1 MDPLEVLVVV
11 ELEAKDQLGQ
21 QMELQI
27 LVVVV
32 VEVHTLVEPPPIRHS
47 VERAVQALLSFRIL
61 HHTPR
66 SHPSVQV

>member
-32 VEVHTLVEPPPIRHS
+32 VEVHTLVESHPIRHW
-47 VERAVQALLSFRIL
+47 VERV
-61 HHTPR
+61 
-66 SHPSVQV
+66 VQVLL

>member
-32 VEVHTLVEPPPIRHS
+32 VEVHTLVEPHPIRHS
-47 VERAVQALLSFRIL
+47 VERAVQALL
-61 HHTPR
+61 
-66 SHPSVQV
+66 